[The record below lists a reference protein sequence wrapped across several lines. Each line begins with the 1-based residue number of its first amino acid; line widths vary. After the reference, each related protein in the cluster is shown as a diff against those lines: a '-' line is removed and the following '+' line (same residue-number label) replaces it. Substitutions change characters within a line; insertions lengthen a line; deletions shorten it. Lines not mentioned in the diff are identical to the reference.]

1 MTAHVLRTPINTV
14 RGILASRDLDNT
26 SLGDGFSNVTL
37 VSDDQ
42 TIKKKIIIKK
52 GIENLNL
59 KLSVFST
66 FSH

>member
-1 MTAHVLRTPINTV
+1 MTAHVLRTPINTL

-42 TIKKKIIIKK
+42 TIKK
-52 GIENLNL
+52 
-59 KLSVFST
+59 
-66 FSH
+66 